1 LLWQV
6 RWEQE
11 EEDFEGFIKRY
22 RPDSTYCYEV
32 AYDDGDEEWGW
43 FSATHFHTDEVQR
56 KFTWLQ
62 EQDEQV
68 AKAASKAWAALEGSQ
83 HVLSSLEQKA
93 STASVD
99 RTNNATAPKAA
110 ATATASGA
118 IGNLALR
125 KDQLRAIQDV
135 LSDSKP
141 VVPSPANGSRHKN
154 GLQQAS
160 RQSVVLAKPSSTSA
174 SQQLPASLSDLV
186 PSTADLAVS
195 TQRSAPDAELA
206 AAADAKPTVLAP
218 VNTSADPVANKAA
231 YDDQPTMVQE
241 PSRASQLSREGSLRP
256 KVSPSAAA
264 KLQLETG
271 QQPSKQVT
279 PTKKRKAA
287 SLQEPNGSVPETEA
301 SASTHANAVNGHV
314 DDGSMKET
322 AGDQASAASA
332 SAQEQPAKPIA
343 QPSPK
348 TASLPETL
356 ALQAEAS
363 AITQEQPQG
372 RQSPNVDAGQ
382 QQHAGAPGH
391 TKRPSPEKAAKQK
404 AAAERRVKRAH
415 DPLSKPQPSP
425 VKEGKRR
432 RLRKA
437 SELNPSSEGAAITAA
452 VAPPEAPTTGPSEI
466 EDLNDVDIQVCIQ
479 PSCQHFPCIVG
490 CSMGCSHIILT
501 AACSSITTFL
511 LLAELP

>member
-1 LLWQV
+1 MWQV

-11 EEDFEGFIKRY
+11 EEDFEGFIKRF

-56 KFTWLQ
+56 RFTWLQ

-83 HVLSSLEQKA
+83 HVLSSFEQKA
-93 STASVD
+93 STASVEH
-99 RTNNATAPKAA
+99 TSNAPAPKAA
-110 ATATASGA
+110 VTATASGA

-141 VVPSPANGSRHKN
+141 VMPSPASGSRHKN
-154 GLQQAS
+154 GLQQTSSQAAL
-160 RQSVVLAKPSSTSA
+160 LAKPSSTSA
-174 SQQLPASLSDLV
+174 SQQQPASLSDLV
-186 PSTADLAVS
+186 PSAAELAVS
-195 TQRSAPDAELA
+195 TQRSAPDAKLA
-206 AAADAKPTVLAP
+206 AAPNAKPTVLAP
-218 VNTSADPVANKAA
+218 DITSAESVASKAA
-231 YDDQPTMVQE
+231 HVGQPIMVQE
-241 PSRASQLSREGSLRP
+241 PSKASQLSREGSLRP

-279 PTKKRKAA
+279 HTKKRKAA
-287 SLQEPNGSVPETEA
+287 SLQEPNNSMPETEA
-301 SASTHANAVNGHV
+301 PASTHANAVNGHV
-314 DDGSMKET
+314 DEGSMRET

-332 SAQEQPAKPIA
+332 QEQPAKQIA

-348 TASLPETL
+348 AASLPETL
-356 ALQAEAS
+356 VLQAEAPEN
-363 AITQEQPQG
+363 TQEQAQPQG
-372 RQSPNVDAGQ
+372 RESPNLDAGQ

-391 TKRPSPEKAAKQK
+391 TKRPSPEKTAKQK
-404 AAAERRVKRAH
+404 AAAERRVKHAH

-437 SELNPSSEGAAITAA
+437 FELNLLSEGAVITAA
-452 VAPPEAPTTGPSEI
+452 VAPEAPGAGPSEM
-466 EDLNDVDIQVCIQ
+466 DLDAEDIQVCLQ
-479 PSCQHFPCIVG
+479 PSCQHFPCT
-490 CSMGCSHIILT
+490 MGIWAT
-501 AACSSITTFL
+501 
-511 LLAELP
+511 

>member
-1 LLWQV
+1 MQV

-11 EEDFEGFIKRY
+11 EEDFEGFIKRF

-56 KFTWLQ
+56 KFIWLQ

-93 STASVD
+93 STASVE
-99 RTNNATAPKAA
+99 RTSNAAAPKAA

-141 VVPSPANGSRHKN
+141 VIPSPASSSHHQN

-160 RQSVVLAKPSSTSA
+160 SQSALLAKPSSTSA
-174 SQQLPASLSDLV
+174 SQQQPASLSDLV
-186 PSTADLAVS
+186 PSTTELAVS
-195 TQRSAPDAELA
+195 TQRSAPDAKLA
-206 AAADAKPTVLAP
+206 AAADAKPIVLAP
-218 VNTSADPVANKAA
+218 DTTSTDPVASKAA
-231 YDDQPTMVQE
+231 HDGQPTIVQE
-241 PSRASQLSREGSLRP
+241 PSRASQLSAGDSLRP
-256 KVSPSAAA
+256 KVSPSAGA

-271 QQPSKQVT
+271 KQPSKQVT

-287 SLQEPNGSVPETEA
+287 CLQEPKDSVPETDA
-301 SASTHANAVNGHV
+301 SASTHADAVNGHV
-314 DDGSMKET
+314 DDDSRKET

-332 SAQEQPAKPIA
+332 QEQPAKQIA
-343 QPSPK
+343 QPSPQ
-348 TASLPETL
+348 TASLPETP
-356 ALQAEAS
+356 ALPAAAS
-363 AITQEQPQG
+363 ETAQEQAQPLG
-372 RQSPNVDAGQ
+372 RKIPSVDAGQ

-391 TKRPSPEKAAKQK
+391 IKRPSPEKAAKQK
-404 AAAERRVKRAH
+404 AAVERRVKLAH

-437 SELNPSSEGAAITAA
+437 SELNSSSEGAAITAA
-452 VAPPEAPTTGPSEI
+452 AVAPPEAPAAGPSET
-466 EDLNDVDIQVCIQ
+466 EDLDAADVQVCIQ
-479 PSCQHFPCIVG
+479 PSCQHF
-490 CSMGCSHIILT
+490 
-501 AACSSITTFL
+501 F
-511 LLAELP
+511 

>member
-1 LLWQV
+1 MLIFFVVQV

-11 EEDFEGFIKRY
+11 EEDFEGFIKRF

-83 HVLSSLEQKA
+83 HA
-93 STASVD
+93 A
-99 RTNNATAPKAA
+99 APKAA

-141 VVPSPANGSRHKN
+141 VIPSPASGSRHKN

-160 RQSVVLAKPSSTSA
+160 SQSAVLAKPSSMPA
-174 SQQLPASLSDLV
+174 SQQQPASLSDLV
-186 PSTADLAVS
+186 PSAAELAVS
-195 TQRSAPDAELA
+195 TQQSAPDAKLA
-206 AAADAKPTVLAP
+206 APADAKPTVAAP
-218 VNTSADPVANKAA
+218 DNNSADPAANKAA
-231 YDDQPTMVQE
+231 YDGQPVMMQE

-271 QQPSKQVT
+271 QQSSKQVT

-287 SLQEPNGSVPETEA
+287 SLQEPNDSVPETEA

-332 SAQEQPAKPIA
+332 SAQEQPVKQIV

-363 AITQEQPQG
+363 AITQEQAQPQG

-382 QQHAGAPGH
+382 QQHAVAPGH
-391 TKRPSPEKAAKQK
+391 TKRPSPEKAAKQR

-452 VAPPEAPTTGPSEI
+452 AAPPEAPTTGPSQI
-466 EDLNDVDIQVCIQ
+466 EDLNAADIQVCIQ

-490 CSMGCSHIILT
+490 ISHT
-501 AACSSITTFL
+501 
-511 LLAELP
+511 

>member
-1 LLWQV
+1 MWQV

-11 EEDFEGFIKRY
+11 EEDFEGFIKRF

-83 HVLSSLEQKA
+83 NVSSSFEQKA
-93 STASVD
+93 STASVE
-99 RTNNATAPKAA
+99 RECNATAPKAA

-141 VVPSPANGSRHKN
+141 VLPSPASTSRHKN

-160 RQSVVLAKPSSTSA
+160 GQSALLAKPSSLST
-174 SQQLPASLSDLV
+174 SQQQPASLSDLV
-186 PSTADLAVS
+186 PSAAELAVS
-195 TQRSAPDAELA
+195 TQRSAPDAKLA
-206 AAADAKPTVLAP
+206 AASYVKPTVASD
-218 VNTSADPVANKAA
+218 VTSANPVANKAA
-231 YDDQPTMVQE
+231 HDGQSIMVQE
-241 PSRASQLSREGSLRP
+241 PSRASQLSTEGSLRP

-279 PTKKRKAA
+279 HTKKRKAP
-287 SLQEPNGSVPETEA
+287 SLQEPNNSMPETEA
-301 SASTHANAVNGHV
+301 SMPTKSNAVNGHI
-314 DDGSMKET
+314 DDGSMREA
-322 AGDQASAASA
+322 AGNQPSAA
-332 SAQEQPAKPIA
+332 SAQEQPAKQIA
-343 QPSPK
+343 QPSP
-348 TASLPETL
+348 TSASLPETL
-356 ALQAEAS
+356 VLQAEAS
-363 AITQEQPQG
+363 ENAQEQAQPQG
-372 RQSPNVDAGQ
+372 CKSPNHDAGR

-391 TKRPSPEKAAKQK
+391 TKRPSPEKHNAKQK

-437 SELNPSSEGAAITAA
+437 SELNPPSEDAAISDA
-452 VAPPEAPTTGPSEI
+452 VAQPEPPATGPSE
-466 EDLNDVDIQVCIQ
+466 DLDADDIQVREQ

-490 CSMGCSHIILT
+490 ISQI
-501 AACSSITTFL
+501 
-511 LLAELP
+511 

>member
-1 LLWQV
+1 MLWQV

-11 EEDFEGFIKRY
+11 EEDFEGFIKRF

-93 STASVD
+93 STASVE
-99 RTNNATAPKAA
+99 RTSNAAAPKAA

-118 IGNLALR
+118 IGSLALR
-125 KDQLRAIQDV
+125 KDQLRAFQDV

-141 VVPSPANGSRHKN
+141 VIPPAASGSRHKN

-160 RQSVVLAKPSSTSA
+160 SQSAVLAKPSSTSA
-174 SQQLPASLSDLV
+174 SQQQPASLSDLV
-186 PSTADLAVS
+186 PSATELAVS
-195 TQRSAPDAELA
+195 TQRSAPDAKLA
-206 AAADAKPTVLAP
+206 AAADVKPTVLAP
-218 VNTSADPVANKAA
+218 DTTSADPVASKAA
-231 YDDQPTMVQE
+231 HDGQPTMVQE
-241 PSRASQLSREGSLRP
+241 PSRASQLSGDGSLRP

-271 QQPSKQVT
+271 QQPSKHVT

-287 SLQEPNGSVPETEA
+287 SLQEPNGSVPEIEA
-301 SASTHANAVNGHV
+301 SASTHTNAVNGHAA
-314 DDGSMKET
+314 DGSMKET

-332 SAQEQPAKPIA
+332 QVQPAKQIA
-343 QPSPK
+343 QSSPK
-348 TASLPETL
+348 TANLPETL
-356 ALQAEAS
+356 ALQAAAS
-363 AITQEQPQG
+363 EITQEQAQPQG
-372 RQSPNVDAGQ
+372 RKSPSVDAGQ
-382 QQHAGAPGH
+382 QRHAGAPGH
-391 TKRPSPEKAAKQK
+391 TKRPSPEKAAKQR

-415 DPLSKPQPSP
+415 DSLSKPQPSP

-466 EDLNDVDIQVCIQ
+466 EDVNAADVQVCIQ
-479 PSCQHFPCIVG
+479 PSRQHFSCIVG
-490 CSMGCSHIILT
+490 ISHT
-501 AACSSITTFL
+501 
-511 LLAELP
+511 